1 MEAEIPSRAKHYKEL
16 VIWQRAMQLV
26 KSVYHLT
33 KTFPPE
39 ERYGLALQMRRA
51 AVSIPSNI
59 AEGQGRQGPKGF
71 AHFLS
76 ITRGSLLELETQL
89 LLSIDLGYV
98 ERSEAAPAEGEIV
111 EVQKMAAAIQR
122 RLAVRTKNGTMAEV
136 DETECSD

>member
-1 MEAEIPSRAKHYKEL
+1 MSVSTKARHYKEL

-26 KSVYHLT
+26 KSVYRLT
-33 KTFPPE
+33 KAFPPD

-51 AVSIPSNI
+51 AVSVPSNI

-98 ERSEAAPAEGEIV
+98 ERSEAARAEGEIV
-111 EVQKMAAAIQR
+111 EVQKMAAAIR
-122 RLAVRTKNGTMAEV
+122 RKLAVR
-136 DETECSD
+136 CSDEGQVASDE

>member
-1 MEAEIPSRAKHYKEL
+1 MTKARHFKEL
-16 VIWQRAMQLV
+16 VIWQHAMQLV
-26 KSVYHLT
+26 KSIYALT
-33 KTFPPE
+33 KRYPPD

-98 ERSEAAPAEGEIV
+98 ERSEAARAEGEIV
-111 EVQKMAAAIQR
+111 EVQKMAAAVQR
-122 RLAVRTKNGTMAEV
+122 KLAVRGS
-136 DETECSD
+136 DEGRVGGDE